1 MFYLVMLFFILYI
14 FIIFKR
20 LKKYKYNQKQDYI
33 YKLQNYYIQTTTIK
47 NNKLLLPSNR
57 PDTLFLEITLH
68 NSFRTYFSKPY
79 IEIDNTKHFFEFAAN
94 GVRYLNISHV
104 KEGIVTDINA
114 IFNHKEM
121 KLYGFDNQ
129 IQQDLQTLIIAPHAD
144 DAELSAFGL
153 YSWLKSVNIVTIT
166 AGENGV
172 CNYCDIYE
180 DKESAALKK
189 GELRAFDAI
198 TTPLLGGLQLGDSH
212 ALGYFGSR
220 LKDMRKEPHKEFYS
234 YLETIRSVKNFRK
247 VSHTHI
253 GLQENPSP
261 TFNNL
266 KKDLKEILLTT
277 KPKIIVTP
285 HPMID
290 SHPDHKE
297 STYLLIE
304 LVLELN
310 LEIKLLLY
318 TNHLNIS
325 ELYPHGEMGSSIT
338 LPPLFQEGLLFD
350 SIFSFELN
358 KHKQRDKYFA
368 IESMH
373 DLRDSLLAI
382 SFKKAFKLT
391 QKLFKTRIMTK
402 DKSYFRRAV
411 RANELFFVVQKRDTL
426 ELLLSQRME

>member
-1 MFYLVMLFFILYI
+1 MFYLVLLFFILYI

-33 YKLQNYYIQTTTIK
+33 YKLQNYYIQTITIK
-47 NNKLLLPSNR
+47 NNKLQIPSNR

-79 IEIDNTKHFFEFAAN
+79 IEIDYIKHFFEFAAN
-94 GVRYLNISHV
+94 GVRYLNISHI
-104 KEGIVTDINA
+104 KEGVITDTNA
-114 IFNHKEM
+114 IFNQEEI
-121 KLYGFDNQ
+121 KLYGFNNQ

-180 DKESAALKK
+180 DTESAALKK

-198 TTPLLGGLQLGDSH
+198 TTPLLGGLQLDDSL

-234 YLETIRSVKNFRK
+234 YVKTIRSIKNFRK
-247 VSHTHI
+247 VSHSHI

-304 LVLELN
+304 LLLELN

-338 LPPLFQEGLLFD
+338 LPPLFQEELLFD

-382 SFKKAFKLT
+382 SLKKAFKLT
-391 QKLFKTRIMTK
+391 QKLFKTSIMTK